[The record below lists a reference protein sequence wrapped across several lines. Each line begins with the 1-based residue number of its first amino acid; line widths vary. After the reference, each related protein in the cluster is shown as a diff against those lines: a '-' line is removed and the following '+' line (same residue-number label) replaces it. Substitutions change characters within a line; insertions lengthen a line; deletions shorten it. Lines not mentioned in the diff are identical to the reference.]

1 MERVVNHWNK
11 LPRQVVESLSL
22 EALKKFMA
30 VVLEDVV

>member
-22 EALKKFMA
+22 EALKKCMA